1 VGSPEE
7 SGSTPIQVLVVETID
22 HLGRHLEQDLR
33 ARGVEVTLAT
43 NITDAVRTLRGVG
56 ADLTVLGVPIPG
68 IDSVACCAALK
79 EGAAPPPL
87 ILLDATGQA
96 ADLEVS
102 LPRGMRPD
110 ALLPRPVDSTK
121 LLLEIHEI
129 LERVS
134 VSGMD
139 APPGGLHISLPEI
152 LIDLGERA
160 ETGILDIRAD
170 GVCTSIHLHRGNP
183 VFAEGGS
190 LHDTLGRLL
199 LRRGE
204 IGESEYVRVI
214 ERMTERLVDNEPL
227 RMGEVLV
234 ELGMLTPNEV
244 YDALVQQVSEKII
257 ACFRWTSFTHSFHP
271 LETVPEEILAF
282 EVPSLEA
289 LLLAGLKAHFGPG
302 RVELLLRPHSNRY
315 PVLRM
320 GAAETGNRFQMNPAE
335 QKFLLELRGE
345 RTVAQLQQHSSLDA
359 AHAGQVLA
367 ALVVA
372 REVALKETPSAAKP
386 AKPDR
391 SSSKPR
397 TPSAPA
403 RATGTAEA
411 TGSQHHDLQRR
422 RRDPLGQLSSRLEKM
437 PGFKTPTQP
446 VDERQAK
453 LEAERTFRGGMV
465 LLLQNMLP
473 GAHREFV
480 RASELQP
487 SEPEYRMYEAW
498 VSYLT
503 TREEEGRTLARAK
516 ASACA
521 NRVLQ
526 DHRESSRAHSILGQL
541 AQSTGELEAA
551 ERHFRMALRYD
562 PDDLDAQRGLR
573 LLSNRRPPS

>member
-1 VGSPEE
+1 VESPEE
-7 SGSTPIQVLVVETID
+7 SGSTSIQVLVVETID
-22 HLGRHLEQDLR
+22 HLGRHLERDLR
-33 ARGVEVTLAT
+33 ARGVEVRLAT
-43 NITDAVRTLRGVG
+43 NITDAVRSLRSVG

-96 ADLEVS
+96 SDLEVS

-134 VSGMD
+134 LSDMD
-139 APPGGLHISLPEI
+139 APAGGLHISLPEI

-160 ETGILDIRAD
+160 ETGILDIRAE

-204 IGESEYVRVI
+204 IGESEYVQVI

-227 RMGEVLV
+227 RMGEALV
-234 ELGMLTPNEV
+234 ELGILTPNEV

-257 ACFRWTSFTHSFHP
+257 ACFHWTSFSHSFHP
-271 LETVPEEILAF
+271 LETVSEEILAF

-289 LLLAGLKAHFGPG
+289 LLLGGLKAHFGPG
-302 RVELLLRPHSNRY
+302 RVELLLRPHSSRY
-315 PVLRM
+315 PELRM
-320 GAAETGNRFQMNPAE
+320 GAAETGNRFQMNPTE
-335 QKFLLELRGE
+335 QKFLLELRGD

-372 REVALKETPSAAKP
+372 REVVLKETPSAAKP
-386 AKPDR
+386 AKPNR
-391 SSSKPR
+391 SPSR
-397 TPSAPA
+397 PSAPA

-411 TGSQHHDLQRR
+411 RGSQHGDLQRMR
-422 RRDPLGQLSSRLEKM
+422 RGSLGQLSGRLQKM
-437 PGFKTPTQP
+437 PGFKTPAQP
-446 VDERQAK
+446 ADERQAK
-453 LEAERTFRGGMV
+453 LEAERAFRGGMV

-480 RASELQP
+480 RAAELQP

-498 VSYLT
+498 VGYLT
-503 TREEEGRTLARAK
+503 TREEEARTLARAK

-541 AQSTGELEAA
+541 AQSTGEFEAA
-551 ERHFRMALRYD
+551 DRHFRMALRYD
-562 PDDLDAQRGLR
+562 PDDLDAHRGLR
-573 LLSNRRPPS
+573 LLSKRRPAS